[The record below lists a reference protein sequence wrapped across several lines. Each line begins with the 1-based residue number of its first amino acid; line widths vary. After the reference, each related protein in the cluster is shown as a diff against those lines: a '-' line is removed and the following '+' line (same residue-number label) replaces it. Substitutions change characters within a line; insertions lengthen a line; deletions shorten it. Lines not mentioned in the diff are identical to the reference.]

1 MLSNKKNPFVRI
13 GIFISG
19 RQPEEG
25 GGYTITY
32 EIFNQLIN
40 KIRNKKK
47 FIFILLNDKNN
58 YLKKKLISSNLEFK
72 DFNEI
77 KLKTNIKNFLFSYIP
92 FLLKFYRFLGRDKF
106 FNLQNKENI
115 KLVWFISA
123 EYHYPLFNKYYAT
136 VWDLM
141 HKTHPNFKEVGSFFT
156 RIYRDIVISSFL
168 KSAARIITGTNY
180 LKKILVNSYNLN
192 NVKIILAPHPTPNF
206 FINKKKKLL
215 SKKNIT
221 NFFLYPANFWEH
233 KNHINLIKGFNSF
246 NIKQDLKYDLIFVGS
261 VKDKRYYNKILDLTK
276 NIESYKNIKIF
287 NFVSINRLLH
297 LYDTCKALV
306 YSSYCGPEN
315 LPPLEAFA
323 RNKPVIC
330 SLYEGAKEQL
340 QDYPIYFDP
349 KNLLSIERAL
359 KLFTLTNPKKKY
371 KEFAIQKNINKY
383 LDLILK
389 NITNTKL

>member
-1 MLSNKKNPFVRI
+1 MRI

-32 EIFNQLIN
+32 EIFNQLIS

-58 YLKKKLISSNLEFK
+58 YFKKKLISSNLEFK

-77 KLKTNIKNFLFSYIP
+77 KLKTNTKNFLFSYIP
-92 FLLKFYRFLGRDKF
+92 FFLKFYRFLGRDKF

-156 RIYRDIVISSFL
+156 RIYRDVVIASFL
-168 KSAARIITGTNY
+168 KNAVRIITGTNF
-180 LKKILVNSYNLN
+180 LKKVLVNSYSLN
-192 NVKIILAPHPTPNF
+192 NKNVILASHPTPNF
-206 FINKKKKLL
+206 FIEKKNKLLIKKNKKD
-215 SKKNIT
+215 
-221 NFFLYPANFWEH
+221 FFLYPANFWEH
-233 KNHINLIKGFNSF
+233 KNHINLIMGFNSF
-246 NIKQDLKYDLIFVGS
+246 NIKYNLKYNLILVGS
-261 VKDKRYYNKILDLTK
+261 VKDNEYYNRIVDLIK
-276 NIESYKNIKIF
+276 GIESYKNVKIL
-287 NFVSINRLLH
+287 NFVSINRLLN
-297 LYDTCKALV
+297 LYDTCRALI
-306 YSSYCGPEN
+306 YSSFCGPEN

-330 SLYEGAKEQL
+330 SLYDGAKEQL
-340 QDYPIYFDP
+340 KNYPIYFDP
-349 KNLLSIERAL
+349 SNALSIERSL
-359 KLFTLTNPKKKY
+359 QLFITTNSKKNY
-371 KEFAIQKNINKY
+371 RQFAQKKSANKY

-389 NITNTKL
+389 DIDSNI

>member
-1 MLSNKKNPFVRI
+1 MKI

-32 EIFNQLIN
+32 EIFNQLVK

-47 FIFILLNDKNN
+47 YIFILFNDKNN
-58 YLKKKLISSNLEFK
+58 YLKNKLIFSKLEFK
-72 DFNEI
+72 DFNER
-77 KLKTNIKNFLFSYIP
+77 KLITNIKNFLFSYIP
-92 FLLKFYRFLGRDKF
+92 ILIKCYRFLGRDKF
-106 FNLQNKENI
+106 FNLQKKENI

-123 EYHYPLFNKYYAT
+123 EYHYPLFNRYYAT

-168 KSAARIITGTNY
+168 KNAARIITGTNF
-180 LKKILVNSYNLN
+180 LKKILVTSYNLN
-192 NVKIILAPHPTPNF
+192 NIKVTLASHPTPNF
-206 FINKKKKLL
+206 FIEKKKRLL
-215 SKKNIT
+215 SKKNT
-221 NFFLYPANFWEH
+221 NNFFLYPANFWEH

-246 NIKQDLKYDLIFVGS
+246 NIKQNLKYNLILVGH
-261 VKDKRYYNKILDLTK
+261 VKDKGYYNKILDLTK
-276 NIESYKNIKIF
+276 SIESYKNIKIL
-287 NFVSINRLLH
+287 NFVSINRLLN

-340 QDYPIYFDP
+340 KNYPLYFDP
-349 KNLLSIERAL
+349 SNPMSIERSLQSFILA
-359 KLFTLTNPKKKY
+359 NSRKKY
-371 KEFAIQKNINKY
+371 RQFAIKKNVNKY
-383 LDLILK
+383 LDIILK
-389 NITNTKL
+389 IINSNIKI

>member
-1 MLSNKKNPFVRI
+1 
-13 GIFISG
+13 
-19 RQPEEG
+19 
-25 GGYTITY
+25 
-32 EIFNQLIN
+32 
-40 KIRNKKK
+40 
-47 FIFILLNDKNN
+47 
-58 YLKKKLISSNLEFK
+58 
-72 DFNEI
+72 
-77 KLKTNIKNFLFSYIP
+77 
-92 FLLKFYRFLGRDKF
+92 
-106 FNLQNKENI
+106 
-115 KLVWFISA
+115 
-123 EYHYPLFNKYYAT
+123 
-136 VWDLM
+136 
-141 HKTHPNFKEVGSFFT
+141 
-156 RIYRDIVISSFL
+156 
-168 KSAARIITGTNY
+168 
-180 LKKILVNSYNLN
+180 
-192 NVKIILAPHPTPNF
+192 
-206 FINKKKKLL
+206 
-215 SKKNIT
+215 
-221 NFFLYPANFWEH
+221 
-233 KNHINLIKGFNSF
+233 
-246 NIKQDLKYDLIFVGS
+246 VGS

-359 KLFTLTNPKKKY
+359 KLFTLTNPEKKY

>member
-1 MLSNKKNPFVRI
+1 VRI

-58 YLKKKLISSNLEFK
+58 YFKKKLISSNLEFK

-92 FLLKFYRFLGRDKF
+92 FFLKFYRFLGRDKF

-192 NVKIILAPHPTPNF
+192 NIKIILASHPTPNF
-206 FINKKKKLL
+206 FIKKKKLL

-246 NIKQDLKYDLIFVGS
+246 NIKHDLKYDLIFVGS
-261 VKDKRYYNKILDLTK
+261 VKDKRYYNKIVDLIK
-276 NIESYKNIKIF
+276 NIESYKKIKIF
-287 NFVSINRLLH
+287 NFVSINRLLD

-306 YSSYCGPEN
+306 YPSYCGPEN

-340 QDYPIYFDP
+340 KDYPIYFDP
-349 KNLLSIERAL
+349 KDLLSIERAL
-359 KLFTLTNPKKKY
+359 ELFTLTNSKKKY

-389 NITNTKL
+389 NIYNTKL